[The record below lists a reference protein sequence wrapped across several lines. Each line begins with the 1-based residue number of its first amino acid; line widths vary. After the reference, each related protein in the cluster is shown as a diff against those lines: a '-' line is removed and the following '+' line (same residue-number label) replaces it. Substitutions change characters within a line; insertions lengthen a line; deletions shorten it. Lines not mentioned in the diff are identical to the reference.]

1 MKNTLGTLF
10 LALALAPLAQAA
22 APQVTVTSF
31 QQVGRRVEITYD
43 LDADG
48 IVTADIVTNDV
59 SIGAQLLTG
68 MYGDVNKA
76 IAAGTGKKIYWSP
89 EASVNTTFHNAYAK
103 LTAWAL
109 DAPPNYCVLDLTTK
123 SNITYYVSAEAI
135 PFGVAD
141 NIYKTERMVFR
152 KVPAKG
158 VQFRMGTP
166 GNTSA
171 EIPHRVTFTN
181 DYYLGIYETTKK
193 QANLIWSRD
202 WNNTPEDDP
211 DYWIKPV
218 DNVPMTVFR
227 GSRTHSPASQGG
239 TLPETTGANGYLRR
253 LADKTGA
260 ELDLPLEAQW
270 EYACRAGSAEAYY
283 WGSDSA
289 DDLGDY
295 AWYAANCTN
304 ALTNTAE
311 THPVGLK
318 KPNAWGFYDMYG
330 NVGERCND
338 YYYTGSNYS
347 DGSDVIE
354 PYGYIKG
361 DETESTQ
368 RVVRGGGQGSSA
380 TNCRSA
386 VRGQY
391 WPGEPGTVQYCGY
404 GYRIWMRPQAYVK

>member
-10 LALALAPLAQAA
+10 LALALAPLAWAA

-31 QQVGRRVEITYD
+31 YQVGRRVEITYD

-76 IAAGTGKKIYWSP
+76 IAAGTCKKIYWSP
-89 EASVNTTFHNAYAK
+89 EAAVNTTFHNAYAK

-135 PFGVAD
+135 PFGVTD

-181 DYYLGIYETTKK
+181 DYYLGIYETTMR
-193 QANLIWSRD
+193 QANIIWSRA
-202 WNNTPEDDP
+202 WNNTPGDDP

-218 DNVPMTVFR
+218 TNVNMAVFR
-227 GSRTHSPASQGG
+227 GSKMHSPANQGG
-239 TLPETTGANGYLRR
+239 KLPDTSGSDGYLRR

-270 EYACRAGSAEAYY
+270 EYACRAGSGEKYY

-295 AWYAANCTN
+295 AWYVDNSDTDV
-304 ALTNTAE
+304 
-311 THPVGLK
+311 HPVGLK
-318 KPNAWGFYDMYG
+318 KQNAWGFYDMYG

-361 DETESTQ
+361 DETGSTKRVIRGGTFALESTD
-368 RVVRGGGQGSSA
+368 
-380 TNCRSA
+380 CRSA
-386 VRGQY
+386 VRVDY
-391 WPGEPGTVQYCGY
+391 WPGEPGAKY
-404 GYRIWMRPQAYVK
+404 GYRLWMRPQAYVK